1 MNKQEEFEVNKLAQL
16 INNSCC
22 VLKPLYNC
30 TEDCATCIAED
41 LHKAGCRVTEK
52 GKTYQV
58 PCGIGDTIYI
68 VYSASGIEE
77 WVVEEIRIFKT
88 NTIFYLSHQDTDDYN
103 AVLLTELDDFW
114 FIDSEKAKQK
124 LEKLQQQLAAAL
136 KEIR

>member
-1 MNKQEEFEVNKLAQL
+1 MNKQKEFEVNKLAQI

-22 VLKPLYNC
+22 ILKPLYNC

-41 LHKAGCRVTEK
+41 LHSAGCRVTEK
-52 GKTYQV
+52 GKIYRV

-77 WVVEEIRIFKT
+77 WIVTAIRIYQE

-103 AVLLTELDDFW
+103 AVLLTELDDYW
-114 FIDSEKAKQK
+114 FVDSEKAKQK
-124 LEKLQQQLAAAL
+124 LEKLQQQLTAAF
-136 KEIR
+136 

>member
-1 MNKQEEFEVNKLAQL
+1 MNKQKEFEVNKLAQL

-41 LHKAGCRVTEK
+41 LHNAGCRVIEK
-52 GKTYQV
+52 GKVYQV
-58 PCGIGDTIYI
+58 PCGVGDTIYI

-77 WVVEEIRIFKT
+77 WVVTAIRICEE
-88 NTIFYLSHQDTDDYN
+88 NIIFYLSHHDTSDYN
-103 AVLLTELDDFW
+103 AALLTELDDYW

-124 LEKLQQQLAAAL
+124 LEKLQQQLAEAL
-136 KEIR
+136 KEVH